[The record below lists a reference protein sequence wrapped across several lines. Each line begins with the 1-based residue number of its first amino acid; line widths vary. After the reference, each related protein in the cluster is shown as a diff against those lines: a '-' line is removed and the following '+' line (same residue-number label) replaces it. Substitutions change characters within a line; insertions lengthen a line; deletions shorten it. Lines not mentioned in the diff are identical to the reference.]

1 MLREDVPPQPL
12 LARPQPLDPR
22 ALPLSQPAGQ
32 WRIGLVVVM
41 SLLGMVKVR
50 GQSRAPRPAPCPCL
64 LPLLGSHPIKTS
76 LKYEQYQLNVNSV
89 FCLMTRTAI
98 KMTDGHE
105 LLWLLPEPCIMPCFL
120 FSVYEWIFWTGGIFT
135 LQVCINQYAGYFT
148 ATIARA
154 SADVSNV
161 EILRTFLHFKVDILK
176 VLQILF
182 STNIEIS
189 AKAKFSLQ
197 KQIFTERHTARD
209 ERTVNY

>member
-1 MLREDVPPQPL
+1 M
-12 LARPQPLDPR
+12 
-22 ALPLSQPAGQ
+22 
-32 WRIGLVVVM
+32 
-41 SLLGMVKVR
+41 
-50 GQSRAPRPAPCPCL
+50 
-64 LPLLGSHPIKTS
+64 
-76 LKYEQYQLNVNSV
+76 
-89 FCLMTRTAI
+89 
-98 KMTDGHE
+98 
-105 LLWLLPEPCIMPCFL
+105 
-120 FSVYEWIFWTGGIFT
+120 FT

-148 ATIARA
+148 ATIVWT